1 MTLIGL
7 DSRSEEFD
15 NLTLTVGMG
24 TKLTLQDVRITGDKT
39 LLSLAGGNTFT
50 LLGENRLIGCADAPG
65 NACPTVISGGDLTI
79 CGSGSLKLQALVN
92 NAAFMGAE
100 TSKISIETCLI
111 SVFKSDKLGFDG
123 GAFCANGA
131 DLTMT
136 NATFF
141 GRTDSDNVAVLSAD
155 TIAMTGCTLR
165 VEAEKSV
172 HALLGSVSIANC
184 SLYASGHSGN
194 SAKTVSQTAGL
205 DAFETVSQQSG
216 VTASAADALLSVY
229 TQAGEDG
236 EKTLAKSYTAEEL
249 KKLAETKADGYGY
262 QYFKKGEQD
271 VVVTEFVTLDALL
284 TDADVTFADGDSLSF
299 VCDDGPYT
307 KYAPTY
313 KDITEGKYYFKD
325 GKAEEVPAA
334 LALVWGVGAAADGTV
349 ADIAKTAKEAGLRF
363 VCGTTEADFT
373 AEKPAGKRMPS
384 GVTEL
389 IVVSTAKAE
398 EKPAEEK
405 PTEETPVEETKTG
418 FTDVL
423 DADWFKADVEKAVE
437 NKLMTGTSATTFNPK
452 GVTTRAM
459 VVATLYRLAGSPEV
473 TEKAAFTDVA
483 SGSYYE
489 AAVAWAA
496 KNEIAS
502 GTSATTFEPN
512 KAVTREQLAKFLF
525 NYAVYQGMDA
535 VTLAESLSSFADH
548 DSVSGYAVPAMQWAV
563 GQGFINGTDGKL
575 LPTGTATRCQFA
587 AILNRFTAAQ
597 SEKA

>member
-1 MTLIGL
+1 MKKFV
-7 DSRSEEFD
+7 S
-15 NLTLTVGMG
+15 
-24 TKLTLQDVRITGDKT
+24 
-39 LLSLAGGNTFT
+39 LL
-50 LLGENRLIGCADAPG
+50 
-65 NACPTVISGGDLTI
+65 
-79 CGSGSLKLQALVN
+79 LV
-92 NAAFMGAE
+92 
-100 TSKISIETCLI
+100 
-111 SVFKSDKLGFDG
+111 
-123 GAFCANGA
+123 
-131 DLTMT
+131 LTML
-136 NATFF
+136 
-141 GRTDSDNVAVLSAD
+141 V
-155 TIAMTGCTLR
+155 
-165 VEAEKSV
+165 
-172 HALLGSVSIANC
+172 
-184 SLYASGHSGN
+184 
-194 SAKTVSQTAGL
+194 TVFAGL
-205 DAFETVSQQSG
+205 A

-229 TQAGEDG
+229 MQAGEDG

-262 QYFKKGEQD
+262 QYFKKGEQ
-271 VVVTEFVTLDALL
+271 VVVSTEFVTLDALL

-299 VCDDGPYT
+299 VCEDGPYT

-349 ADIAKTAKEAGLRF
+349 ADIAKTAKDAGLRF
-363 VCGTTEADFT
+363 VCGTTEANFT
-373 AEKPAGKRMPS
+373 AEKSAGNRMPS
-384 GVTEL
+384 GVMEL
-389 IVVSTAKAE
+389 IVVSAAKAE
-398 EKPAEEK
+398 EKPAEEA
-405 PTEETPVEETKTG
+405 KTG

-423 DADWFKADVEKAVE
+423 DTDWFKADVEKAVE

-535 VTLAESLSSFADH
+535 VVLSENLSSFADH
-548 DSVSGYAVPAMQWAV
+548 DTVSGYAVPAMQWAV
-563 GQGFINGTDGKL
+563 GQGLINGTDGKL

-597 SEKA
+597 NEKA

>member
-1 MTLIGL
+1 MKKFV
-7 DSRSEEFD
+7 S
-15 NLTLTVGMG
+15 
-24 TKLTLQDVRITGDKT
+24 
-39 LLSLAGGNTFT
+39 LL
-50 LLGENRLIGCADAPG
+50 
-65 NACPTVISGGDLTI
+65 
-79 CGSGSLKLQALVN
+79 LV
-92 NAAFMGAE
+92 
-100 TSKISIETCLI
+100 
-111 SVFKSDKLGFDG
+111 
-123 GAFCANGA
+123 
-131 DLTMT
+131 LTML
-136 NATFF
+136 
-141 GRTDSDNVAVLSAD
+141 V
-155 TIAMTGCTLR
+155 
-165 VEAEKSV
+165 
-172 HALLGSVSIANC
+172 
-184 SLYASGHSGN
+184 
-194 SAKTVSQTAGL
+194 TVFAGL
-205 DAFETVSQQSG
+205 A

-307 KYAPTY
+307 KYAHTY

-349 ADIAKTAKEAGLRF
+349 ADIAKTAKEASLRF

-373 AEKPAGKRMPS
+373 AEKSAGKRMPS
-384 GVTEL
+384 GVMEL
-389 IVVSTAKAE
+389 IVVSAAKAE

-405 PTEETPVEETKTG
+405 PTEESPVEETKTG

-489 AAVAWAA
+489 AAVAWQPRTKSPAA
-496 KNEIAS
+496 PPPQRSSPTRPSPVSSLRSSCSTTPSIRAWTPSRWLKTSPALQIMTAS
-502 GTSATTFEPN
+502 AATPFPPCSGLSAR
-512 KAVTREQLAKFLF
+512 A
-525 NYAVYQGMDA
+525 
-535 VTLAESLSSFADH
+535 SSTAPTASFCP
-548 DSVSGYAVPAMQWAV
+548 PA
-563 GQGFINGTDGKL
+563 L
-575 LPTGTATRCQFA
+575 LPA
-587 AILNRFTAAQ
+587 ASLQPF
-597 SEKA
+597 

>member
-39 LLSLAGGNTFT
+39 LLSLAGGNTLT

-100 TSKISIETCLI
+100 TSKISIENCLI

-172 HALLGSVSIANC
+172 HALLGSVSIADC

-249 KKLAETKADGYGY
+249 KKLAEPKADGYGY

-313 KDITEGKYYFKD
+313 KDITEGKYY
-325 GKAEEVPAA
+325 
-334 LALVWGVGAAADGTV
+334 
-349 ADIAKTAKEAGLRF
+349 
-363 VCGTTEADFT
+363 
-373 AEKPAGKRMPS
+373 
-384 GVTEL
+384 
-389 IVVSTAKAE
+389 
-398 EKPAEEK
+398 
-405 PTEETPVEETKTG
+405 
-418 FTDVL
+418 
-423 DADWFKADVEKAVE
+423 
-437 NKLMTGTSATTFNPK
+437 
-452 GVTTRAM
+452 
-459 VVATLYRLAGSPEV
+459 
-473 TEKAAFTDVA
+473 
-483 SGSYYE
+483 
-489 AAVAWAA
+489 
-496 KNEIAS
+496 
-502 GTSATTFEPN
+502 
-512 KAVTREQLAKFLF
+512 
-525 NYAVYQGMDA
+525 QG
-535 VTLAESLSSFADH
+535 
-548 DSVSGYAVPAMQWAV
+548 
-563 GQGFINGTDGKL
+563 
-575 LPTGTATRCQFA
+575 
-587 AILNRFTAAQ
+587 
-597 SEKA
+597 

>member
-1 MTLIGL
+1 
-7 DSRSEEFD
+7 
-15 NLTLTVGMG
+15 
-24 TKLTLQDVRITGDKT
+24 
-39 LLSLAGGNTFT
+39 
-50 LLGENRLIGCADAPG
+50 
-65 NACPTVISGGDLTI
+65 
-79 CGSGSLKLQALVN
+79 
-92 NAAFMGAE
+92 MGAE

-172 HALLGSVSIANC
+172 HALLGSVSIADC

-216 VTASAADALLSVY
+216 VT
-229 TQAGEDG
+229 
-236 EKTLAKSYTAEEL
+236 
-249 KKLAETKADGYGY
+249 
-262 QYFKKGEQD
+262 
-271 VVVTEFVTLDALL
+271 
-284 TDADVTFADGDSLSF
+284 
-299 VCDDGPYT
+299 
-307 KYAPTY
+307 
-313 KDITEGKYYFKD
+313 
-325 GKAEEVPAA
+325 
-334 LALVWGVGAAADGTV
+334 
-349 ADIAKTAKEAGLRF
+349 
-363 VCGTTEADFT
+363 
-373 AEKPAGKRMPS
+373 
-384 GVTEL
+384 EL
-389 IVVSTAKAE
+389 IVVSAAKAE

-405 PTEETPVEETKTG
+405 PTEKSPVEETKTG

-437 NKLMTGTSATTFNPK
+437 NKLMTGTSTTTFNPK

-535 VTLAESLSSFADH
+535 VTLSENLISFEDH
-548 DSVSGYAVPAMQWAV
+548 ASVSGYAVPAMQWAV
-563 GQGFINGTDGKL
+563 GQGLINGTDGKL